1 MEVARVR
8 RHLFL
13 AAAAAAAVAVA
24 APSAPAQTF
33 PSKPIELVVHTAP
46 GGGTDLIARLVAD
59 IMMKEKLVNQPVNV
73 INRVGG
79 GGAIAYTYIKSKRGE
94 PHTVMSV
101 ATLAMLNQVVR
112 PELGLGLEN
121 YTPLAFLAQDPQAVM
136 VSAESPYKTMK
147 DLIDAARRDPNSLV
161 ASIASPGGTARMLL
175 WLLERETGARVKVV
189 SNKSGADAIL
199 QVMGGHTHL
208 SPENIAEGYAAVESK
223 KLRVLA
229 VSSLMRLPVV
239 PDTPTLKELGYDINI
254 GTGRGFA
261 MPAGVPKEAAAHM
274 EGVLKGVFNSAAWK
288 EHAARN
294 FYENLWMGSAEY
306 TKYLAERSGQVR
318 EFQQGIGLLK
328 P

>member
-1 MEVARVR
+1 MHNAMICCR
-8 RHLFL
+8 LFL
-13 AAAAAAAVAVA
+13 AAAVALAAITVHG
-24 APSAPAQTF
+24 QGF

-59 IMMKEKLVNQPVNV
+59 IMVKEKLVNQPVNV

-112 PELGLGLEN
+112 PELGLGLDN
-121 YTPLAFLAQDPQAVM
+121 YTPLAFLAQDPQAIM
-136 VSAESPYKTMK
+136 VAADSPYKTFK
-147 DLIDAARRDPNSLV
+147 DLVAAAQREPNSLV

-175 WLLERETGARVKVV
+175 WIIERETGARVKVV

-208 SPENIAEGYAAVESK
+208 SPENIAEGYAAVEAK

-229 VSSLMRLPVV
+229 VTSLTRLKVV
-239 PDTPTLKELGYDINI
+239 PDTPTMKELGFNIHI

-261 MPAGVPKEAAAHM
+261 MPAAVPKEAATHM
-274 EGVLKGVFNSAAWK
+274 EGVLKGVYNSAGWK
-288 EHAARN
+288 EHAERN

-306 TKYLAERSGQVR
+306 AKYLAARSAEVR
-318 EFQQGIGLLK
+318 EFQQAIGLLK

>member
-1 MEVARVR
+1 MQSAMTRL
-8 RHLFL
+8 HLILAL
-13 AAAAAAAVAVA
+13 AALVVSAAH
-24 APSAPAQTF
+24 SQTF
-33 PSKPIELVVHTAP
+33 PTKQIELVVHTAP

-59 IMMKEKLVNQPVNV
+59 IMVKEKLVSQPVNV

-79 GGAIAYTYIKSKRGE
+79 GGAIAYTYIKSKRGD

-136 VSAESPYKTMK
+136 VAADSPYKTFK
-147 DLIDAARRDPNSLV
+147 DLVAAAQREPNSLV
-161 ASIASPGGTARMLL
+161 ASVASPGGTARMLL
-175 WLLERETGARVKVV
+175 WIIERETGARVKVV

-208 SPENIAEGYAAVESK
+208 SPENIAEGYAAVEAK

-229 VSSLMRLPVV
+229 VTSLTRLAVV
-239 PDTPTLKELGYDINI
+239 PDTPTMKELGYNIHI

-261 MPAGVPKEAAAHM
+261 MPAAVPKEAVAHM
-274 EGVLKGVFNSAAWK
+274 EGVLKGVYNSAAWK
-288 EHAARN
+288 EHAERN

-306 TKYLAERSGQVR
+306 AKYLAARSVEVR